1 MGYFENAL
9 WKRTLGAHENDRW
22 AKERSVLRNSF
33 DTLRANVK
41 WLLESIGTDL
51 PHFTVHDVSH
61 SDALWDMADLI
72 LGPGYQ
78 LTPMEAFVLGATFL
92 IHDAGLS
99 AATRQDPNLRS
110 STRWSDTLALTIR
123 RRTGRTPS
131 PGEMLSADEDTKR
144 MVFESLLRE
153 THSEVVRDLLTR
165 EWTNAGRPLYLLESA
180 DLRDNY
186 AGLVADIAASHW
198 WPVSRLRE
206 HFMTELGSVVGFPQQ
221 WTVNPLKL
229 ACALRV
235 ADASH
240 LDARRAPRFLM
251 ALRSPVS
258 ASEAHWV
265 FQKRLHQPRI
275 DSDRLIYTSA
285 EAFGPGEVQA
295 WWFCFQALA
304 MVDQELRAVDSILT
318 EQDLPRFAARGVLGS
333 DEPKGLTR
341 YIPTLGWTPVDTR
354 IRVGGVANLVRQLGG
369 EQLYAE
375 GPSVALR
382 ELIQNSADAI
392 RARSLAEDRQP
403 GWGEVMVSLNCR
415 SGDWWLSVADNGVGM
430 SDALLTG
437 PFLDFGS
444 SYWDSDLLIAEHPG
458 LLTRGFQPVG
468 RFGIGFF
475 SVFMLGD
482 VVRITTRPYR
492 EAQRATRVLEFS
504 CGVSSVPLL
513 RFAELNDQLH
523 DGGTRVEVL
532 LRKSPTDEAG
542 LLNRIRTNT
551 PRALTS
557 LVRHLCPAST
567 VNIRVSEDGSSAAA
581 VVCADDWAKM
591 PGNELIAR
599 CNIDANAT
607 DVTRV
612 GERVRDIR
620 DGSGNLVGRA
630 AVYSWLEAVR
640 SSSLEGVTA
649 IGGFRASPL
658 DGISGVFLARP
669 LTADRSEALP
679 LADGQQL
686 ADWATEQGE
695 LMLADWS
702 KDETDPESLMVGA
715 GVVYACGGDTGE
727 LPICLSRKGWM
738 DADAIASWG
747 RTKKEILLLD
757 AQFLRDSYRFV
768 DEFEL
773 IGNVLVVQEWSQPIP
788 LKQIGQ
794 WPSSPPVANRWWRH
808 NQRSLKGLIIHILA
822 SIWGVSVDDII
833 VASEFTYG
841 DDWIWRDIATAG
853 SRDLNEAVDVI
864 RRPGTAP
871 KMRPRQKRAKRQA

>member
-1 MGYFENAL
+1 MGYLENAL
-9 WKRTLGAHENDRW
+9 WKRTLGEHENDRW

-72 LGPGYQ
+72 LGPEYQ

-110 STRWSDTLALTIR
+110 STRWCDTLALTIR

-131 PGEMLSADEDTKR
+131 PGEMLAADEDTKR
-144 MVFESLLRE
+144 VVFESLLRE
-153 THSEVVRDLLTR
+153 THSEAVRDLLTR
-165 EWTNAGRPLYLLESA
+165 EWTNAGKPLYLLESA
-180 DLRDNY
+180 DLRENY
-186 AGLVADIAASHW
+186 AGLIAEIAASHW

-206 HFMTELGSVVGFPQQ
+206 HFKTELGSVVGFPQQ

-235 ADASH
+235 ADAAH

-258 ASEAHWV
+258 VSEAHWV

-285 EAFGPGEVQA
+285 EAFGAGEVQA

-318 EQDLPRFAARGVLGS
+318 EQDLPRFTARGVLGS

-341 YIPTLGWTPVDTR
+341 YVPTLGWAPVDTR

-444 SYWDSDLLIAEHPG
+444 SYWNSDLLIAEHPG

-492 EAQRATRVLEFS
+492 EAQRETRVLEFS
-504 CGVSSVPLL
+504 SGVSSVPLL

-532 LRKSPTDEAG
+532 LRTSPTDEAG

-551 PRALTS
+551 PRALTN
-557 LVRHLCPAST
+557 LVRYLCPAST
-567 VNIRVSEDGSSAAA
+567 VNIRVSENGSPAAA
-581 VVCADDWAKM
+581 VVGADDWEKM
-591 PGNELIAR
+591 AGNELIAR

-607 DVTRV
+607 DATRL
-612 GERVRDIR
+612 GKRVRDIR
-620 DGSGNLVGRA
+620 DSSGNLVGRA
-630 AVYSWLEAVR
+630 AVYSWMEAAR
-640 SSSLEGVTA
+640 SSRLDGVTA
-649 IGGFRASPL
+649 IGGFRAAPL

-695 LMLADWS
+695 LMLADWR
-702 KDETDPESLMVGA
+702 KDAEDPESLMIGA
-715 GVVYACGGDTGE
+715 GVVYACGGDTGT
-727 LPICLSRKGWM
+727 LPICLSKKVWM
-738 DADAIASWG
+738 DAEAIASWG
-747 RTKKEILLLD
+747 RTKKEILLID

-768 DEFEL
+768 DEFDL
-773 IGNVLVVQEWSQPIP
+773 MGNVLVIQEWSQPVP

-794 WPSSPPVANRWWRH
+794 WPSTPPVANRWWRQ

-822 SIWGVSVDDII
+822 RVWGVSVDDVIA
-833 VASEFTYG
+833 ASEFTYG
-841 DDWIWRDIATAG
+841 DDWVWRDIATAG
-853 SRDLNEAVDVI
+853 GRDLSEAVDVI
-864 RRPGTAP
+864 RRPGAAP
-871 KMRPRQKRAKRQA
+871 RVRSRQKGTKRRA